1 MSQPP
6 PYGPP
11 PPRPSLSQF
20 SHSGITKT
28 GKGPGRRTVWIT
40 GLVILL
46 VLAAGGAY
54 ALWGRPGGGTS
65 PETAGSAAAPGS
77 LVWKKTPST
86 APSKNSRNAWG
97 TWFTQTTV
105 VKAEPDT
112 VTSYDIR
119 TGERKWSLILPGTQ
133 CAASRDIDADRVL
146 IALRYTDA
154 CDAMTVI
161 DIRQGKTLWTQPIV
175 LLKADDPEMDNFR
188 PDKWPADMEVSVSQ
202 GHGLISWATGAHI
215 VRLSDGQLVGDTG
228 KQDACNDVGT
238 AGGAQ
243 LLTQRFCGKRAT
255 LRSQNLKSL
264 AKANWQWDGPEDQ
277 TISDILSTKPVVLL
291 MSDAAGKNFGKPT
304 QLIVLGDTDGKE
316 RTRIPLQHDHE
327 VSYCTSSMSRCA
339 EYLVA
344 GDVVYVAGKGS
355 TTAYDLS
362 TGRERWTFK
371 ADENRLALP
380 VSADDREVGIYVA
393 ATPEREGKLIRVT
406 TRTGKE
412 IRTTDN
418 SPDLRTTEYQLA
430 HSKSAVPYLAE
441 GRLLVVNEG
450 LLESQDNDE
459 IVAIGARTGRG

>member
-1 MSQPP
+1 MSQLP

-11 PPRPSLSQF
+11 PSRPSLSQF
-20 SHSGITKT
+20 THSGITKT
-28 GKGPGRRTVWIT
+28 GSGRRKVWVI

-46 VLAAGGAY
+46 VLAGGGAY
-54 ALWGRPGGGTS
+54 ALWGRTGNGPSPKTGGSG
-65 PETAGSAAAPGS
+65 AAPGALAWS
-77 LVWKKTPST
+77 TAPST

-119 TGERKWSLILPGTQ
+119 TGEKKWSLILPGTQ
-133 CAASRDIDADRVL
+133 CAASRDVDADRVL

-161 DIRQGKTLWTQPIV
+161 DIRKGKALWTQPIV
-175 LLKADDPEMDNFR
+175 LLKADDPEMDSFR
-188 PDKWPADMEVSVSQ
+188 PDKWPAEMEVSVSQ

-215 VRLSDGQLVGDTG
+215 VRLSDGQLIGDTG
-228 KQDACNDVGT
+228 KQDACSDVGT

-243 LLTQRFCGKRAT
+243 LLTQRFCGHRAT
-255 LRSQNLKSL
+255 IRAQNLKSL
-264 AKANWQWDGPEDQ
+264 EKANWQWDGPENQ
-277 TISDILSTKPVVLL
+277 TVSDILSTKPVVLL
-291 MSDAAGKNFGKPT
+291 MSDADGKNIGKPT

-316 RTRIPLQHDHE
+316 RARIQLQHDHE
-327 VSYCTSSMSRCA
+327 SSYCTSSMSRCA
-339 EYLVA
+339 EYLVT
-344 GDVVYVAGKGS
+344 GDTVYVAGKGS

-362 TGRERWTFK
+362 NGRERWTFK

-380 VSADDREVGIYVA
+380 VSADDGELSIYVA
-393 ATPEREGKLIRVT
+393 ATPEREGKLIRVA

-412 IRTTDN
+412 IRTADN
-418 SPDLRTTEYQLA
+418 TPDLRTTEWQLA
-430 HSKSAVPYLAE
+430 HSKSAVPYLGD

-450 LLESQDNDE
+450 LLESQDNDV
-459 IVAIGARTGRG
+459 IVAIGARTGQG